1 MDFLVRIEES
11 GFCQWVREADSLF
24 AFPGILLLH
33 TIGMGLVV
41 GINATFDLRIL
52 GFAPAVRLRA
62 IEKFFPVMWIGFWT
76 NAITGTI
83 LLAVNV
89 TKLTR
94 NPDFYVIGPGCS
106 APRLDIGWPIA
117 AGRSVTRETQ
127 PADGFAGLKTAD
139 EQTESARFRL
149 AAEPGALRQHWIEL
163 TIARRCPNRPIRATA
178 FSRS

>member
-11 GFCQWVREADSLF
+11 GFCQWVREADSLL

-62 IEKFFPVMWIGFWT
+62 FQKFFPVMWIGFWI

-83 LLAVNV
+83 LLAVNA
-89 TKLTR
+89 TKLTH
-94 NPDFYVIGPGCS
+94 NPDFYVKLAFIALAVINVRMLKQQVFLQAPGIDEMSPSTRAKILAITSLIFWIGAITSG
-106 APRLDIGWPIA
+106 RL
-117 AGRSVTRETQ
+117 
-127 PADGFAGLKTAD
+127 
-139 EQTESARFRL
+139 L
-149 AAEPGALRQHWIEL
+149 AYVGKSSGV
-163 TIARRCPNRPIRATA
+163 
-178 FSRS
+178 F